1 MRERGT
7 EISEKVRNQLT
18 PEIVDC
24 ADLVIVMAKKPTW
37 PDFLTNSNKVR
48 EWKFTDPGEV
58 DDEDARKIFDDIE
71 RRVEALVQ
79 EIG

>member
-1 MRERGT
+1 MRARGID
-7 EISEKVRNQLT
+7 ISENVRNQLT
-18 PEIVDC
+18 PATVDS
-24 ADLVIVMAKKPTW
+24 ADLVIVMAKKTTW
-37 PDFLTNSNKVR
+37 PEFLVDSGKVQ

-58 DDEDARKIFDDIE
+58 DDEDARKIFDEIE